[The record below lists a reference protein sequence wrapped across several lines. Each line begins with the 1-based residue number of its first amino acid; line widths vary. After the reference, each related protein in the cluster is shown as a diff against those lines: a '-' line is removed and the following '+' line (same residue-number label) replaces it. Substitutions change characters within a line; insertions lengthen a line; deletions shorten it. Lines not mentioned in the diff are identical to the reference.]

1 MPFGNSI
8 TEGTDG
14 DPPAESQRIA
24 YRYTLYS
31 LLTSAGY
38 DFDFVGHRYSGYG
51 IFPDADHAG
60 IPGTRDQYLVRLL
73 QDGYDERWDVQ
84 ITPNSQPYL
93 DVYPADI
100 ILLHIGTN
108 DITHGEG
115 ASPESVSQILD
126 EIDTWEARTSNEV
139 IVLVARILNRKT
151 YNLTTTQYNNN
162 VAAMVASR
170 DDPNIHMV
178 DIENGAGIDYEADMQ
193 DDGIHPYESG
203 YNKMGQKWFE
213 AIQSL
218 NKPPYFTSTPITT
231 ATEDVTYSYEVA
243 VDDDN
248 PLDALTIIAGSKPG
262 WLTFTDNG
270 DKTGLLSGIPGD
282 DDVGPHSVSLI
293 VSDGKEIAAQEFTIT
308 VENVN
313 DPPQITGQYDMETDE
328 DVSYTISTGDL
339 IIEDVDNDPADIRL
353 IVRDGENYTVKNN
366 TVHPQQDYYG
376 TLLINI
382 QATDQVD
389 TSETYQASLDVIP
402 VNDPPVIIGQRSD
415 LKVKQFSELTIS
427 TSDLHWEDIDNNVND
442 LSVFV
447 HPDPDTIFTVN
458 DNRITPI
465 KDTVGPVDVKI
476 QLDDGEDTSNEFLL
490 QVDVLAPFSP
500 PVFTTT
506 PPMEAIVKKGYFY
519 VVGATD
525 PDEGD
530 TLTYRATTLPDWL
543 DFNPELKLLGG
554 NPSIEDTGLVWV
566 GLEVTDGRYSVE
578 QLYQLEVKLS
588 TGIADPASLQ
598 QSGTG
603 LIENVYPVPVRDQLY
618 LFLVDHAPYQI
629 QLIDIS
635 GRIVHDL
642 NIQNSIGSPVMIDM
656 AKNLPGVY
664 YLRVSDGMRYES
676 RKIMVVK

>member
-31 LLTSAGY
+31 LLSAAGY
-38 DFDFVGHRYSGYG
+38 DFDFVGHRWSGYG
-51 IFPDADHAG
+51 IFPDANHAG

-73 QDGYDERWDVQ
+73 QDGYDERWDMQ

-126 EIDTWEARTSNEV
+126 EIDAWEARTSNEV

-151 YNLTTTQYNNN
+151 YSLTTTQYNNN
-162 VAAMVASR
+162 VAAMVSAR
-170 DDPNIHMV
+170 DDPNILMV
-178 DIENGAGIDYEADMQ
+178 DIENGAGIDYETDMQ
-193 DDGIHPYESG
+193 DDEIHPYESG
-203 YNKMGQKWFE
+203 YTKMGQKWFE

-218 NKPPYFTSTPITT
+218 NKPPYFTSTPVTT
-231 ATEDVTYSYEVA
+231 TTEDVLYSYEVT

-248 PLDALTIIAGSKPG
+248 PLDALTIIAGSKPE
-262 WLTFTDNG
+262 WLTFTDHG

-282 DDVGPHSVSLI
+282 DDVGPHSLSLI
-293 VSDGKEIAAQEFTIT
+293 VSDGKEIATQDFTIT

-328 DVSYTISTGDL
+328 DVPYTISTGDL
-339 IIEDVDNDPADIRL
+339 IIEDVDNDPSDIRL
-353 IVRDGENYTVKNN
+353 IVRGGENYTVQNN
-366 TVHPQQDYYG
+366 TVHPKQDYSG

-389 TSETYQASLDVIP
+389 TSEAYQASLDVIP

-415 LKVKQFSELTIS
+415 LSVKQFSELTIS
-427 TSDLHWEDIDNNVND
+427 TSDLHWEDVDNNVND

-458 DNRITPI
+458 GNQITPI

-476 QLDDGEDTSNEFLL
+476 QLNDREDISNEFLL
-490 QVDVLAPFSP
+490 HVDVLAPFSP
-500 PVFTTT
+500 PEFTTT
-506 PPMEAIVKKGYFY
+506 PPMEAIVNKGYFY
-519 VVGATD
+519 VASATD

-530 TLTYRATTLPDWL
+530 TLTFRTTTLPDWL

-554 NPSIEDTGLVWV
+554 NPSVEDTGLVWV

-588 TGIADPASLQ
+588 TGIEDPASLQ
-598 QSGTG
+598 QSRTG

-618 LFLVDHAPYQI
+618 LFLVNHAPYQI

-635 GRIVHDL
+635 GRIVQDRS
-642 NIQNSIGSPVMIDM
+642 IQSYVGFPVIIDV
-656 AKNLPGVY
+656 AKYLPGVY
-664 YLRVSDGMRYES
+664 YLRVSDGKRYES